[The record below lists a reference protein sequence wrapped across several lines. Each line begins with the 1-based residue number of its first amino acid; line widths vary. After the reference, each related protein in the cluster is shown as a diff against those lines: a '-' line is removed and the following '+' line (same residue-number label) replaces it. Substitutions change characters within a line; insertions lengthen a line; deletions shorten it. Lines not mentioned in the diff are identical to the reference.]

1 MRFDHEVVRDGPR
14 IRVVLPDVLP
24 PDWDGV
30 EHHLRSEIDD
40 GATPVLPVC
49 AAAFN
54 GRDEA
59 DDRLIML
66 TESFAGEGIDT
77 VVIWSDG
84 SMFAPEVV
92 VR

>member
-24 PDWDGV
+24 PDWDGI
-30 EHHLRSEIDD
+30 ERELRSEIED
-40 GATPVLPVC
+40 GATQILVC

-59 DDRLIML
+59 DDRLITL
-66 TESFAGEGIDT
+66 LQLFAGEGIDT
-77 VVIWSDG
+77 VAVWGDCSI
-84 SMFAPEVV
+84 FAPQVSV
-92 VR
+92 M

>member
-30 EHHLRSEIDD
+30 ERDLRSEIDD
-40 GATPVLPVC
+40 GATHIQVC